1 MISKVYIDAAI
12 QIRDEFIDTQNKL
25 GIYEKELSNISSK
38 IEKNIKSLLSLKED
52 ILSTSSGLNKEE
64 VNKKILEEMEIIEG
78 EGNKYSKLITPLSDK
93 IEELHKR
100 EDALYNDIKER
111 YPKLSDDDIITELRK
126 YIKK

>member
-1 MISKVYIDAAI
+1 MISKIYIDAAI
-12 QIRDEFIDTQNKL
+12 QIRDEFLDTSNKL
-25 GIYEKELSNISSK
+25 SLYEKELSGISSK

-52 ILSTSSGLNKEE
+52 ILSTSTDLNKEE
-64 VNKKILEEMEIIEG
+64 VNKKILLEMELIES
-78 EGNKYSKLITPLSDK
+78 EGDKYSKLITPLSDK

-111 YPKLSDDDIITELRK
+111 YPKMSDNDIITELRK

>member
-1 MISKVYIDAAI
+1 MISKIYIDAAI
-12 QIRDEFIDTQNKL
+12 QIRDEFLDTSNKL
-25 GIYEKELSNISSK
+25 SLYEKELSGISSK

-52 ILSTSSGLNKEE
+52 ILSTSTDLNKEE
-64 VNKKILEEMEIIEG
+64 VNKKILLEMELIES
-78 EGNKYSKLITPLSDK
+78 EGDKYSKLITPLSDK

-111 YPKLSDDDIITELRK
+111 YPKMSDDDIITELRK